1 MANDKKYTRKNLKQ
15 LKNKKTKKTKLI
27 ASNNAINTKL
37 IYLSKQY
44 NLPSDVQSHISN
56 SSMNKIDPKLKK
68 DLTDLFPKL
77 KKIQE
82 SKRYPEKIKKLSTT
96 LFFKLP
102 HKFKK
107 GYIMSL
113 DKDINIPREKT
124 LIFLSKH
131 WNDLVTYI
139 GNRNESVHN
148 EVYDFIVFYYS
159 EQGIEPPSQV
169 KFRNIVNSIEMY
181 IEMSE

>member
-15 LKNKKTKKTKLI
+15 LKNKKTKKTKLK

-44 NLPSDVQSHISN
+44 NLPSDIQSHISN

-82 SKRYPEKIKKLSTT
+82 SKRYPEKIKKLST
-96 LFFKLP
+96 
-102 HKFKK
+102 
-107 GYIMSL
+107 I
-113 DKDINIPREKT
+113 
-124 LIFLSKH
+124 
-131 WNDLVTYI
+131 
-139 GNRNESVHN
+139 
-148 EVYDFIVFYYS
+148 
-159 EQGIEPPSQV
+159 
-169 KFRNIVNSIEMY
+169 
-181 IEMSE
+181 